1 MVSGKNFYRY
11 YWKFLNYSK
20 GVLLAFRPAAI
31 SISLNKSF
39 SFQHNVKTLSGYFC
53 KLESSAI
60 PVVCI
65 RVGTYS
71 SQNAHLSTLKALS
84 TVGFLL
90 WSWNAVSN
98 TMYSLSLYVWRGQS
112 SRPLSSP
119 GSLLGSLLKNQKSE
133 LKSLAK
139 SISFHFSNRKF
150 GVVLKFIFFLY
161 T

>member
-20 GVLLAFRPAAI
+20 GVLLAFNQPQ
-31 SISLNKSF
+31 SSF
-39 SFQHNVKTLSGYFC
+39 LWINHFYFNITLKHFSGYFL

>member
-1 MVSGKNFYRY
+1 M
-11 YWKFLNYSK
+11 
-20 GVLLAFRPAAI
+20 
-31 SISLNKSF
+31 
-39 SFQHNVKTLSGYFC
+39 
-53 KLESSAI
+53 
-60 PVVCI
+60 
-65 RVGTYS
+65 GTYS

-90 WSWNAVSN
+90 WSWNAVSK
-98 TMYSLSLYVWRGQS
+98 TMYSLSLYVCRGQS

-150 GVVLKFIFFLY
+150 GVVLKFIFFLFIY
-161 T
+161 LMHVYVFKIIRIKTILLNCNPDVLNEVISMYAKVQTLSATYGTLINLQPN